1 MTHNGD
7 DIEAAMVRLLYRQS
21 HGILFANFVIPAA
34 VVYALRDT
42 SAYQLLLAWMAA
54 IYVLTFCR
62 IGLSLMFF
70 RHGESAATTPKQ
82 WVTRF
87 TVFSWLSAALWGFL
101 GSLWLLPPDPEWVA
115 FACIVLA
122 GMACGAMPGLSARL
136 GVYVGFMTIM
146 ILPFVITC
154 LLRDEPIYGVF
165 LMFALALYVVNV
177 YFGRVTYRNLLSGV
191 QLRFE
196 NVALIGQ
203 LERERDRANAANLAK
218 TRFLAAASHDLRQP
232 LHALGLLSASLSA
245 VAERGDVGAD
255 GARQLGR
262 RLDTT
267 LERMGGLLD
276 GLLDVSR
283 LDAGLVTIRRR
294 PLPLATLLDD
304 IRDEYVE
311 QARRQGCRL
320 DVVVTEAWIDS
331 DPELLRRILDNL
343 LSNAIR
349 YAPMA
354 RILVGARRRPGAME
368 IQVIDSGP
376 GIAPEAQALVFE
388 EFAQLT
394 DAPAEQ
400 GLGLGLAIVRR
411 LAGLLGHPISL
422 RSVPG
427 KGSNFSV
434 TVPLARDGA
443 ASAAL
448 DAPLSA
454 FSGGVQQTECYGVML
469 VDDDPQILS
478 ALNDLLKFWGHLVYA
493 GATVEEVC
501 AAHQRAREQGPAPVH
516 LVLADFRLANQVTGD
531 QAIAWLR
538 EYLDAPIPGLIVT
551 GDTAPDR
558 LRALHASGYR
568 VLHKPISADALRQ
581 AIAQTAQTAQTV
593 QGARDPAAGN

>member
-1 MTHNGD
+1 MTQTGG

-42 SAYQLLLAWMAA
+42 AGYSMLLLWMGA
-54 IYVLTFCR
+54 IYLLTIGR
-62 IGLSLMFF
+62 IVLSLMFF
-70 RHGESAATTPKQ
+70 RHGETRATPAQ
-82 WVTRF
+82 WVFRF
-87 TVFSWLSAALWGFL
+87 SAFSWVSAALWGIL
-101 GSLWLLPPDPEWVA
+101 GSMWMLPPEPEWVA
-115 FACIVLA
+115 FACIVLS
-122 GMACGAMPGLSARL
+122 GMACGAMPALSARL
-136 GVYVGFMTIM
+136 SVYIGFMTIM
-146 ILPFVITC
+146 MAPFLVTC
-154 LLRDEPIYGVF
+154 LTHSDSIYSVF

-177 YFGRVTYRNLLSGV
+177 YFSRVTYRNLLSGV

-196 NVALIGQ
+196 NVALIAQ
-203 LERERDRANAANLAK
+203 LERERDRAHAANLAK

-245 VAERGDVGAD
+245 VAERGDVEAD

-320 DVVVTEAWIDS
+320 DVVVTEAWVDS

-349 YAPMA
+349 YAPNA

-368 IQVIDSGP
+368 IQVIDQGP
-376 GIAPEAQALVFE
+376 GIAPEQQALVFE
-388 EFAQLT
+388 EFAQLP

-411 LAGLLGHPISL
+411 LAGLLDHPVAL
-422 RSVPG
+422 RSTPG

-434 TVPLARDGA
+434 TVPLAQNVATPTQA
-443 ASAAL
+443 ASPAQC
-448 DAPLSA
+448 
-454 FSGGVQQTECYGVML
+454 SGESYGVML
-469 VDDDPQILS
+469 VDDDPQILA
-478 ALNDLLKFWGHLVYA
+478 ALGDLLSFWGHAVYA
-493 GATVEEVC
+493 GATVEGVC
-501 AAHQRAREQGPAPVH
+501 AAHQRAHARGAAPVH
-516 LVLADFRLANQVTGD
+516 LVLADYRLAHQVTGD
-531 QAIAWLR
+531 QAIGWLR
-538 EYLDAPIPGLIVT
+538 EYLDAPVPGLIVT

-568 VLHKPISADALRQ
+568 VLHKPIAAEVLRQ
-581 AIAQTAQTAQTV
+581 AIVDTV
-593 QGARDPAAGN
+593 RDARSGI

>member
-1 MTHNGD
+1 MTQPGG

-42 SAYQLLLAWMAA
+42 IAIRLLLVWMGA
-54 IYVLTFCR
+54 IYLLTIGR
-62 IGLSLMFF
+62 IVLSLMFF
-70 RHGESAATTPKQ
+70 RHGESRGTPDQ
-82 WVTRF
+82 WVLRF
-87 TVFSWLSAALWGFL
+87 TVFSWISAALWGLL
-101 GSLWLLPPDPEWVA
+101 GSTWMLPQEPQWVA

-122 GMACGAMPGLSARL
+122 GMACGAMPALSARL
-136 GVYVGFMTIM
+136 SVYLGFMAIM
-146 ILPFVITC
+146 VAPFIVTC
-154 LLRDEPIYGVF
+154 LRHPEPIYDVY
-165 LMFALALYVVNV
+165 LAFALALCVVNV
-177 YFGRVTYRNLLSGV
+177 YFSRVTHRNLLSGV

-196 NVALIGQ
+196 NLTLITQ

-245 VAERGDVGAD
+245 VAERGDVDAD

-304 IRDEYVE
+304 IRDEYEE

-349 YAPMA
+349 YAPNA

-376 GIAPEAQALVFE
+376 GIAPEQQALVFE
-388 EFAQLT
+388 EFAQLP

-411 LAGLLGHPISL
+411 LAGLLGHPILL
-422 RSVPG
+422 RSTPG
-427 KGSNFSV
+427 RGSNFSV
-434 TVPLARDGA
+434 TVPLARDVAIPVNIDAPVQGA
-443 ASAAL
+443 AES
-448 DAPLSA
+448 
-454 FSGGVQQTECYGVML
+454 YGVML
-469 VDDDPQILS
+469 VDDDPQILA
-478 ALNDLLKFWGHLVYA
+478 ALGDLLSFWGHAVYA
-493 GATVEEVC
+493 GATVEGVC
-501 AAHQRAREQGPAPVH
+501 AAHQRARARGDAPVH
-516 LVLADFRLANQVTGD
+516 LVLADYRLAGQITGD
-531 QAIAWLR
+531 QVIGWLR
-538 EYLDAPIPGLIVT
+538 EYLDAPVPGLIVT

-568 VLHKPISADALRQ
+568 VLHKPIAAEALRQ
-581 AIAQTAQTAQTV
+581 AIVETVRDAQ
-593 QGARDPAAGN
+593 AGPPPRQ

>member
-1 MTHNGD
+1 MTQPGG

-42 SAYQLLLAWMAA
+42 VAIHMLLAWMGA
-54 IYVLTFCR
+54 IYLLTIGR
-62 IGLSLMFF
+62 IVLSLMFF
-70 RHGESAATTPKQ
+70 RHGESRATPGQ
-82 WVTRF
+82 WVFRF
-87 TVFSWLSAALWGFL
+87 TVFSWISAALWGLL
-101 GSLWLLPPDPEWVA
+101 GSTWMLPQEPQWVA

-122 GMACGAMPGLSARL
+122 GMACGAMPALSARL
-136 GVYVGFMTIM
+136 SVYLGFMAIM
-146 ILPFVITC
+146 VAPFIVTC
-154 LLRDEPIYGVF
+154 LMQPAPIYDVY
-165 LMFALALYVVNV
+165 LAFAIALCVVNV
-177 YFGRVTYRNLLSGV
+177 YFSRVTHRNLLSGV

-196 NVALIGQ
+196 NLALIAQ

-245 VAERGDVGAD
+245 VAERGDVDAD

-304 IRDEYVE
+304 IRDEYEE

-349 YAPMA
+349 YAPNA

-368 IQVIDSGP
+368 IQVIDGGP
-376 GIAPEAQALVFE
+376 GIAPEQQALVFE
-388 EFAQLT
+388 EFAQLP

-411 LAGLLGHPISL
+411 LAGLLGHPILL
-422 RSVPG
+422 RSTPG
-427 KGSNFSV
+427 RGSNFSV
-434 TVPLARDGA
+434 TVPLARDVA
-443 ASAAL
+443 APMNMDARAQSAAE
-448 DAPLSA
+448 S
-454 FSGGVQQTECYGVML
+454 YGVML
-469 VDDDPQILS
+469 VDDDPQILA
-478 ALNDLLKFWGHLVYA
+478 ALGDLLSFWGHAVYA
-493 GATVEEVC
+493 GATVEGVC
-501 AAHQRAREQGPAPVH
+501 AAHQRARARGDAPVH
-516 LVLADFRLANQVTGD
+516 LVLADYRLAGQITGD
-531 QAIAWLR
+531 QVIGWLR
-538 EYLDAPIPGLIVT
+538 EYLDAPVPGLIVT

-568 VLHKPISADALRQ
+568 VLHKPIAAEALRQ
-581 AIAQTAQTAQTV
+581 AIVETVRDAQAGPPPAQ
-593 QGARDPAAGN
+593 